1 MASAAREPVWPIL
14 DTEVTCRTVKALS
27 LIGLGTCLFSL
38 VLPPGARSESFGRWE
53 QTLNNCQIR
62 HQVVDQPRP
71 EVSRDC
77 LKLRL
82 EQNIE
87 GLLSARFVAA
97 GEVVVF
103 AGALA
108 KGQLP
113 MRCDSEGACK
123 PQWPTQFDVQ
133 TVANGPLA
141 ASGLPAGLPKARL
154 ALGHCVIDRKRIAC
168 DALAADGEQWRAES
182 QLWGDR

>member
-1 MASAAREPVWPIL
+1 MASAARAIAWPTPITDVHPQKPQGALLISLSGCLVWGL
-14 DTEVTCRTVKALS
+14 ALAPRA
-27 LIGLGTCLFSL
+27 C
-38 VLPPGARSESFGRWE
+38 SESFGRWE
-53 QTLNNCQIR
+53 QTLNSCQIL
-62 HQVVDQPRP
+62 HQPADLRNKQP
-71 EVSRDC
+71 SQGC

-113 MRCDSEGACK
+113 MRCNKDGACK
-123 PQWPTQFDVQ
+123 PQWPTQLEVS
-133 TVANGPLA
+133 TVASGKLED
-141 ASGLPAGLPKARL
+141 SGLPAGLPLARL
-154 ALGHCVIDRKRIAC
+154 ARGNCVIQEDRIDC
-168 DALAADGEQWRAES
+168 HALAADGEQWRAQS
-182 QLWGDR
+182 QL